1 VQTDSPSS
9 ENSPISEQGADRTA
23 GAEPGPASPGAP
35 AGRGAEETDGAERS
49 SRLDVVAI
57 GNALVDVLASAHDA
71 DLDALGLVKGTMAIV
86 DHERSEAIYAAMGPT
101 TEASGGSAANTAA
114 GVAALGGRVAF
125 LGRVADDQLGQAF
138 THDIR
143 TIGVAFDPTP
153 APAAGSSVT
162 GHCLVLVT
170 DDAERTMATHLG
182 VASDFGPV
190 DLHDGHLASTQVVY
204 LEGYLW
210 EQPSAKAAMR
220 QAIELAHAGD
230 AAVALTVS
238 DPFCVEHHRAEFLE
252 LVQGDLDMLFANEEE
267 AMSLFGSDSFDA
279 AVDAVAETGVLAVL
293 TRGAAGCVVV
303 TASGPVAVP
312 AAPVD
317 RVVDTTGAGDLF
329 AAGFLYGIT
338 NGLSPED
345 AARLGG
351 VCAAEVISH
360 VGARPQADLRSLAVE
375 AGLFT

>member
-1 VQTDSPSS
+1 MQTDSQSSDSSRPTDAAPSS
-9 ENSPISEQGADRTA
+9 GGGDDTGGAR
-23 GAEPGPASPGAP
+23 P
-35 AGRGAEETDGAERS
+35 
-49 SRLDVVAI
+49 RLDVVAV
-57 GNALVDVLASAHDA
+57 GNALVDVLASAKDA
-71 DLDALGLVKGTMAIV
+71 DLDALDLVKGTMVLV
-86 DHERSEAIYAAMGPT
+86 DHARSESIYAAMGPT
-101 TEASGGSAANTAA
+101 VEASGGSAANTAA
-114 GVAALGGRVAF
+114 GVAGLGGRAAF
-125 LGRVADDQLGQAF
+125 LGRVADDGLGRAF

-143 TIGVAFDPTP
+143 SIGVAFDPNPTRAVP
-153 APAAGSSVT
+153 GEAVT

-182 VASDFGPV
+182 VASEFGSV
-190 DLHDGHLASTQVVY
+190 DLHDAHLSSVQIVY

-220 QAIELAHAGD
+220 EAIEVAHRND

-238 DPFCVEHHRAEFLE
+238 DPFCVEHHRTEFLQ
-252 LVQGDLDMLFANEEE
+252 LLDGDLELLFANEEE
-267 AMSLFGSDSFDA
+267 VILLFGASSFDA

-293 TRGAAGCVVV
+293 TRGAEGCVVV

-338 NGLSPED
+338 NGLTPED

-360 VGARPQADLRSLAVE
+360 VGARPQADLRALAVE
-375 AGLFT
+375 AGLFA